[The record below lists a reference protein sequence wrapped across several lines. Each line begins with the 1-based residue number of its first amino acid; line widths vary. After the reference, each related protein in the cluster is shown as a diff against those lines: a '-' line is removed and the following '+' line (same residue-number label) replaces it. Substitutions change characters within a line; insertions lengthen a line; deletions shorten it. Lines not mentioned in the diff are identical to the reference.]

1 MGGEHLPEHLADT
14 RHVTVVLRL
23 VATAAGRLVHG
34 ELVDPDGASL
44 AKFLDWE
51 NLIELL
57 QRRLGLAA
65 PAQDDGPAIAQHLE
79 AAQQTDRDSLD

>member
-1 MGGEHLPEHLADT
+1 MRSVAAQGSLRVLPATGKAMGGEHLPEHLADT

-51 NLIELL
+51 DLIEAL
-57 QRRLGLAA
+57 QRHL
-65 PAQDDGPAIAQHLE
+65 DD
-79 AAQQTDRDSLD
+79 